1 MGIAQWWRDVT
12 GKSKVN
18 SLKNLPRLPED
29 IDDNFYLA
37 SASRAGEIDRLS
49 GAYDEFL
56 FSEDGLDKMPFESSV
71 DHHLALAEIR
81 LKDRGRRSYLSRQDD
96 LFRLKGKVAT
106 SRYKEQQLQESI
118 DAQTI
123 RLREQAE
130 VLAGQK
136 TGRAGLYWPGN
147 IPETTSLFNARLG
160 VLLPILTFIFV
171 GIVDI
176 GIIIVSFTAVP
187 GFKERDAWLFALPAV
202 GVQLVFPH
210 LIGDRI
216 NLLVHGYKKRF
227 LAVGSILLLATVWL
241 SFVVVLTVVRMYKI
255 TTEAADAGE
264 EMSNITTNALIYG
277 NIIMLIGLGTWLL
290 AAAAK
295 SNHHQYEYRKVD
307 LAIRLLSRK
316 LDSTK
321 RRTVALETKVPAME
335 ESLEVIHQSYSDAVS
350 TSRNELAEAAKSV
363 YRRSLINQF
372 GSVEFTSS
380 FLGADG
386 SATPERLENKKKIN
400 SRASKNIVPNEKVS
414 PLEGKE
420 KHVEN
425 V

>member
-1 MGIAQWWRDVT
+1 MNIAQWWRGLT
-12 GKSKVN
+12 GRSTLN
-18 SLKNLPRLPED
+18 STKNLPKLPED

-106 SRYKEQQLQESI
+106 SKYREQQIEERILSQN
-118 DAQTI
+118 A
-123 RLREQAE
+123 RLEEQKE
-130 VLAGQK
+130 ILAGEK
-136 TGRAGLYWPGN
+136 TGRAGLKWAGS
-147 IPETTSLFNARLG
+147 IPETTSLFSAFIG
-160 VLLPILTFIFV
+160 VLLPIVTFIFV
-171 GIVDI
+171 GLVDI
-176 GIIIVSFTAVP
+176 GIIIVSFTSIP
-187 GFKERDAWLFALPAV
+187 GFKEADARLFALPAV

-216 NLLVHGYKKRF
+216 NLLVHGYKKRLFAF
-227 LAVGSILLLATVWL
+227 LAILFLGAVWL
-241 SFVVVLTVVRMYKI
+241 SFVVVLTEVRMYKI
-255 TTEAADAGE
+255 ITDAADAGE
-264 EMSNITTNALIYG
+264 SMSALTNFALYVG
-277 NIIMLIGLGTWLL
+277 NIIMLVGLGTWLL
-290 AAAAK
+290 ALAAK
-295 SNHHQYEYRKVD
+295 SNHHQHEYRRVD
-307 LAIRLLSRK
+307 LGIRLSTRK
-316 LDSTK
+316 LEQTK
-321 RRTVALETKVPAME
+321 RKTVALETKVPAMA

-386 SATPERLENKKKIN
+386 SATPERIEKKKKIE
-400 SRASKNIVPNEKVS
+400 SRNASS
-414 PLEGKE
+414 PLFRGKRAE
-420 KHVEN
+420 TAVPEAISEE